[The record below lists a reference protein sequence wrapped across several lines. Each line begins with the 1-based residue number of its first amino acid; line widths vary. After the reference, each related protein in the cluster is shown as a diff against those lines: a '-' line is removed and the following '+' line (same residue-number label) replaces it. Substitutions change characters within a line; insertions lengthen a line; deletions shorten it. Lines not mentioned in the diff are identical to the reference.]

1 MKTDETFVG
10 EKRVEPKR
18 VAMER
23 VTGRDGGG
31 RERRK
36 GNMGRREGMEWD
48 RRIRVKWNRSE
59 AARRR

>member
-23 VTGRDGGG
+23 VTGRDGGDG
-31 RERRK
+31 RDEK
-36 GNMGRREGMEWD
+36 ETWADGKEWNG
-48 RRIRVKWNRSE
+48 IGESE
-59 AARRR
+59 

>member
-31 RERRK
+31 TGETKRK
-36 GNMGRREGMEWD
+36 HGQTGRNGMG
-48 RRIRVKWNRSE
+48 
-59 AARRR
+59 